1 MVIGIYFKKI
11 SVYLIRYT
19 SGEKFKEA
27 VNLYRKKVLARRG
40 LIIPPN
46 PTKEVPT

>member
-1 MVIGIYFKKI
+1 MH
-11 SVYLIRYT
+11 T

-27 VNLYRKKVLARRG
+27 VNLRKKVLERRG

>member
-1 MVIGIYFKKI
+1 LHIKF
-11 SVYLIRYT
+11 LHT

-27 VNLYRKKVLARRG
+27 VNLLGKKALARRG

-46 PTKEVPT
+46 PTKEVLT